1 MVLVRSLQ
9 CMLYC
14 GWLHL
19 TCLPVAKVSTLS
31 HVNSSKCTSNVSF
44 YKHADKNPE
53 KKTDQGL
60 NSLQHGCSGRYNATM
75 CRCTTRL
82 DNNQIHLLQREQR
95 SHCYASRPRHSHK
108 QRYFHKTK
116 WRQND
121 RYGVQP
127 LWNRS
132 PNLQK

>member
-1 MVLVRSLQ
+1 
-9 CMLYC
+9 MLYC

-31 HVNSSKCTSNVSF
+31 HVNSSKCIILQACLLM
-44 YKHADKNPE
+44 HI
-53 KKTDQGL
+53 KTLRRKQIKA
-60 NSLQHGCSGRYNATM
+60 SIHSSIMHGCSGRYTCNATM
-75 CRCTTRL
+75 YRCTTHL

-95 SHCYASRPRHSHK
+95 SHCYASRARHSHK